1 MPDSQQQ
8 RHTTPGQAQNT
19 FTLTHCLCFQFSAFC
34 WVALA
39 ARVCQG
45 WVLGVLARQ
54 VPTVGKPTPL
64 TILCKPA
71 YKAGPVGANKTTN
84 IVPGGVGDTNAPP
97 PSKEPS
103 NSQRHTRRKPTG
115 DMAGGCVLEDRVPP
129 WMILASISQREHL
142 DSTGL
147 CSE

>member
-8 RHTTPGQAQNT
+8 RHTTPCQAQNT
-19 FTLTHCLCFQFSAFC
+19 FTLTYCLCFQFSAFC

-45 WVLGVLARQ
+45 SVLRVLARQ

-71 YKAGPVGANKTTN
+71 YKAGPVGANKKPTLFL
-84 IVPGGVGDTNAPP
+84 VGWGTQMP
-97 PSKEPS
+97 PSQAKSPQIAKGTLGRNPQGTWQEAVSWKTESHP
-103 NSQRHTRRKPTG
+103 G
-115 DMAGGCVLEDRVPP
+115 
-129 WMILASISQREHL
+129 
-142 DSTGL
+142 
-147 CSE
+147 

>member
-1 MPDSQQQ
+1 MAGVGQVPRAVQGRNAGPPLPPGAAHLDISMPDSQQQ

-97 PSKEPS
+97 PK
-103 NSQRHTRRKPTG
+103 QRALK
-115 DMAGGCVLEDRVPP
+115 
-129 WMILASISQREHL
+129 
-142 DSTGL
+142 
-147 CSE
+147 